1 MTDIVE
7 RAKSVLEGVTDGP
20 WELIGGNEYITGVS
34 VCVAPDD
41 GGVTGPDAA
50 FIAASRTLV
59 PELVAEV
66 ERLRSNLLQQDELVW
81 RLEQGARRYRTEGRA
96 EKGEGI
102 HWALATIVEMSD
114 AATE

>member
-1 MTDIVE
+1 MTDSVE
-7 RAKSVLEGVTDGP
+7 HAKSALKGVTDGP
-20 WELIGGNEYITGVS
+20 WELIGGNEYVTGVS

-66 ERLRSNLLQQDELVW
+66 ERLRSTL
-81 RLEQGARRYRTEGRA
+81 AR
-96 EKGEGI
+96 
-102 HWALATIVEMSD
+102 ALALAEQWD
-114 AATE
+114 AATTWDGRKSVVRSFGEELRGVLTSDQEEVAE